1 MTTQM
6 NDSQPRAS
14 SGSEQNLHSENQRHQ
29 LDMSTTSEPH
39 INDSARRAESKELPQ
54 VGNPAADKIFS
65 GISLGAGLL
74 ILVVLAA
81 VAIFLIVQG
90 LPIFTADSS
99 ELTSGGFASYIWP
112 LAIGTV
118 IASTIALL
126 LATPVGIG
134 VALFISHYAPP
145 RFSKAIG
152 YVIDL
157 LAAIPSVIFGAWGAA
172 VLAPQIVPFYE
183 WLAKYFGFIPIFQG
197 PASQTGKTI
206 LTAGIVLGI
215 MILPII
221 TSMCREIFLQT
232 PKLQE
237 EAALGLGAT
246 RWEMIKLTVF
256 PFARTGIVS
265 SVMLALGRALGETMA
280 VTLVLASGPL
290 NASLIQSGNQTFA
303 SEIALNFPEA
313 YGLRMSELIA
323 AGLVLF
329 VITLIVNIL
338 ARVIVSRY
346 KGAK

>member
-1 MTTQM
+1 MSIIS
-6 NDSQPRAS
+6 DSPNGPS
-14 SGSEQNLHSENQRHQ
+14 S
-29 LDMSTTSEPH
+29 
-39 INDSARRAESKELPQ
+39 RRPASKELPN

-65 GISLGAGLL
+65 GISLSAGIL

-81 VAIFLIVQG
+81 VAIFLVAQA
-90 LPIFTADSS
+90 LPVFTADSS
-99 ELTSGGFASYIWP
+99 ELTSGSFFKYIWP
-112 LAIGTV
+112 LVVGTL

-134 VALFISHYAPP
+134 VALYISHYAPR
-145 RFSKAIG
+145 RFAKAIG
-152 YVIDL
+152 YIIDL

-172 VLAPQIVPFYE
+172 VLAPKIVPFYD
-183 WLAKYFGFIPIFQG
+183 WLASYLGWLPIFAG

-246 RWEMIKLTVF
+246 RWEMVRMTVF

-290 NASLIQSGNQTFA
+290 TASLIQSGNQTFA

-313 YGLRMSELIA
+313 YGIRMSELIA

-329 VITLIVNIL
+329 VITLLVNIA
-338 ARVIVSRY
+338 ARMITSRY
-346 KGAK
+346 KEFSGAN